1 MEDGRILV
9 TGSSGHLGEALVR
22 TLRDDGHDVVGLDI
36 LPSPF
41 TNVVGSITDRATVR
55 KSLDGVTAVLHTAA
69 LQKPHIGSHDQQ
81 AFLDTNVTGTLALLE
96 EANAAGVGSFVFTS
110 STSAFGRALTAEPGA
125 PANWITE
132 ETTPIPRNIYGVTK
146 VAAENLCELAHAEL
160 GLPIVILRTARFFP
174 EPDDLDEVRF
184 SYADENIKANEFLHR
199 RVDIEDAVAAHLLAL
214 AKAPSLGFARYIV
227 SATTPFDR
235 DDAVELAAH
244 APGVVRRLFPD
255 QPAEYVR
262 RHWGM
267 FPVLDRVYDNHRA
280 RVELDWTPRYDFRY
294 VLDRLKCHED
304 QRSSLARTIGAK
316 GYHERT
322 TGVYTVR

>member
-22 TLRDDGHDVVGLDI
+22 TLRDEGHDVVGLDTR
-36 LPSPF
+36 PSPF
-41 TNVVGSITDRATVR
+41 TTVVGSITDRESIR
-55 KSLDGVTAVLHTAA
+55 KSLRGVATVLHTAA
-69 LQKPHIGSHDQQ
+69 LQKPHIGSHDRQ

-96 EANAAGVGSFVFTS
+96 EADAAAVGSFVFTS
-110 STSAFGRALTAEPGA
+110 STSAFGRALTAEGGA

-146 VAAENLCELAHAEL
+146 VAAENLCELAHADL

-174 EPDDLDEVRF
+174 EPDDLDEVRLA
-184 SYADENIKANEFLHR
+184 YADENIKVNEFLYR

-214 AKAPSLGFARYIV
+214 AKASSLGFARYIV
-227 SATTPFDR
+227 SATPPFDR
-235 DDAVELAAH
+235 ADVVELASD
-244 APGVVRRLFPD
+244 APAVVRRLFPD

-262 RHWGM
+262 RNWRM
-267 FPVLDRVYDNHRA
+267 FPVLDRVYDNSRA

-294 VLDRLKCHED
+294 VLDRLKSNED
-304 QRSSLARTIGAK
+304 PRSSLARTIGAE
-316 GYHERT
+316 GSSCLNAT
-322 TGVYTVR
+322 AT